1 MSDPVLLLV
10 SADDTNGMP
19 PSLNRLAV
27 AGFALAV
34 VVAVVGLFALP
45 TLRAAGL
52 SFRAAFA
59 IIGVAELAAAFV
71 TALAVYHLYD

>member
-1 MSDPVLLLV
+1 MT
-10 SADDTNGMP
+10 ADDTNGMP
-19 PSLNRLAV
+19 PSLNRFAV
-27 AGFALAV
+27 AVFALAV

-45 TLRAAGL
+45 TLREAGL

-71 TALAVYHLYD
+71 TAFAVYYLYN

>member
-1 MSDPVLLLV
+1 M
-10 SADDTNGMP
+10 SADDTSGMP

-34 VVAVVGLFALP
+34 TVAVVGLFALP
-45 TLRAAGL
+45 TLQNAGL

-59 IIGVAELAAAFV
+59 IVGVTEFVAAFV
-71 TALAVYHLYD
+71 TTLAVYHLYD

>member
-1 MSDPVLLLV
+1 MLDSVLVLM
-10 SADDTNGMP
+10 SADDTNDMP

-34 VVAVVGLFALP
+34 VVGVTGLFALP
-45 TLRAAGL
+45 TLRGAGL

-59 IIGVAELAAAFV
+59 IIGVAEFGAAFV
-71 TALAVYHLYD
+71 TTIGVYYLYD